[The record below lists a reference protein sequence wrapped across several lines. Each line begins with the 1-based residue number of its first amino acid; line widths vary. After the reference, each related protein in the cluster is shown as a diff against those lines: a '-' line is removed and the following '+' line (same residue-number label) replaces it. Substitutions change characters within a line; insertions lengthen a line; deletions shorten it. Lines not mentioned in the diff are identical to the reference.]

1 MSLSSW
7 FGLVCCSWKILVIL
21 SEPFKSMEWSHMIYL
36 RPTTCLR
43 MSTTRRS
50 RAHLL
55 HWLAWWVTHV
65 NTELIKYLASGIFS
79 LFIYISEIVR
89 RIIWKYLTVSK
100 VMNIK
105 TCGSWNEQFFFF
117 LQTNNQANTK
127 KGISLLCSNCN
138 KLFLHVSLYNIIYF
152 HFLNVKFL

>member
-100 VMNIK
+100 WWTSKHVVLEMNSFFSSCKPTIK
-105 TCGSWNEQFFFF
+105 
-117 LQTNNQANTK
+117 QTPK
-127 KGISLLCSNCN
+127 KESLFCVQIVISCFCMLVYITSYTST
-138 KLFLHVSLYNIIYF
+138 F
-152 HFLNVKFL
+152 